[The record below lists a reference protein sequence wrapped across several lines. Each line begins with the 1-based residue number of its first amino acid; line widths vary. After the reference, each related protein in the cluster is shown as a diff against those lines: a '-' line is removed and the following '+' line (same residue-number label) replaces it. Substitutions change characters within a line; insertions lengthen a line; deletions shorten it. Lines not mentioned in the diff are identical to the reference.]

1 MVSQGDKQ
9 VIKSAKRRNSRE
21 QKMKNL
27 KLIETRTVHNFCKT
41 KIVVLF
47 WENEHTRPRLIVLA
61 KIYHLSAPLSK
72 KTRDVAFSHQS

>member
-1 MVSQGDKQ
+1 
-9 VIKSAKRRNSRE
+9 
-21 QKMKNL
+21 MKNL

-61 KIYHLSAPLSK
+61 KIYHLTAPLSK
-72 KTRDVAFSHQS
+72 KTRDVAFPINPKARAKIKWQIS